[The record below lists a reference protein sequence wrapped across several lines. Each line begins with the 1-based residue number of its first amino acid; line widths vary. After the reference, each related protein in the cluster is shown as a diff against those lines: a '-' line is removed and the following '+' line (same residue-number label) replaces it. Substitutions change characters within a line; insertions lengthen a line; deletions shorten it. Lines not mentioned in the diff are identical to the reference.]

1 MLKLML
7 KGKHI
12 IITLLIIGLLWLN
25 RFVYTTFKLLLND
38 KISSNDGKIG
48 ASMFIIVIEII
59 VLIGI
64 IIWNWNKLWNW
75 EFNLNKWICK
85 LKH

>member
-1 MLKLML
+1 MI

-12 IITLLIIGLLWLN
+12 IIPLLIIGVLWLN
-25 RFVYTTFKLLLND
+25 WFIYSTFKL
-38 KISSNDGKIG
+38 ISNHELSGDEGRV
-48 ASMFIIVIEII
+48 AFCVFLIVIQS
-59 VLIGI
+59 LILLGI
-64 IIWNWNKLWNW
+64 IIYNWKKLWNW